1 MTAVE
6 ELKIKLIF
14 NSIVK
19 EKLNGKVSFTIGLSK
34 LDEIINQAK
43 EMEKKE
49 QKKIGIIIAIFAE
62 ELGDK
67 KCIELLNK
75 AEQYYNETF
84 KSE

>member
-6 ELKIKLIF
+6 WLTEQLDIDLVDNGWYF
-14 NSIVK
+14 
-19 EKLNGKVSFTIGLSK
+19 EK
-34 LDEIINQAK
+34 AK

-49 QKKIGIIIAIFAE
+49 QQKLGIIMAIFAE

-75 AEQYYNETF
+75 ADKYYEQTF
-84 KSE
+84 KNTEK